1 MEGWPEQR
9 NQMPELVTTYWDYR
23 HDIAV
28 IDEILVKSQR
38 ILVPQKMREGLV
50 KKLYHQGVDKSIH
63 RARDLDKRSKGLT

>member
-9 NQMPELVTTYWDYR
+9 NQMPELVTNYWDYR

-50 KKLYHQGVDKSIH
+50 QKLYHQGVDKSIH